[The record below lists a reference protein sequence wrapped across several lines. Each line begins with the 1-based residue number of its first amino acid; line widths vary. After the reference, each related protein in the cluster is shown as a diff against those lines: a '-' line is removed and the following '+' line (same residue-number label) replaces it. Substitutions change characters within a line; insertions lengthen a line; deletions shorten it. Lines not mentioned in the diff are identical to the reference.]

1 MKSVQKAL
9 VRGMTHLNL
18 GATLA
23 LLAWLASRASAGVL
37 P

>member
-23 LLAWLASRASAGVL
+23 LLAWFAWRASAGVL
-37 P
+37 R